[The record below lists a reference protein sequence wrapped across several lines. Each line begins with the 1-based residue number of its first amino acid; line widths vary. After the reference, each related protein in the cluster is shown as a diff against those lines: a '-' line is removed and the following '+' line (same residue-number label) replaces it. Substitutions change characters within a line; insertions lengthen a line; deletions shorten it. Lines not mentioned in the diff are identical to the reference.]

1 VRRGD
6 EVHATKGEIGHVDG
20 LVVDPRDDHVTH
32 LLLGEGHLW
41 GAKRVA
47 IPISAVSR
55 SGDEVP
61 IALTKDQVR
70 DLPEAVLEP
79 QAARA

>member
-6 EVHATKGEIGHVDG
+6 EVHATDGGIGRVDG
-20 LVVDPRDDHVTH
+20 FVVDPSDDHVTH

-41 GAKRVA
+41 GTKRVA
-47 IPISAVSR
+47 IPISAVKR
-55 SGDEVP
+55 GDGGVEL
-61 IALTKDQVR
+61 ALTKEQVR

-79 QAARA
+79 QAGRP